1 MKRRMKA
8 ALAFLM
14 TLVLLTGC
22 SGGASSANSES
33 TASEAPQSSSTAQ
46 AEATGWKPEKDVT
59 FIVGFDAGGTADI
72 PARVVAKYMSDYSG
86 VNVTVANI
94 VGASGQVAARQVMEA
109 EPDGYTLLHVPVGY
123 YLQAALGNADFTYED
138 FTPVTMWCD
147 SWVGLAISG
156 DSPYNTYEEFIAAA
170 KENPG
175 EIRIGT
181 VAGTLPQLALLALE
195 KKEGVEFNKV
205 DLGSNNKATELL
217 GGRIDGYIDTIASYS
232 QYVDSGDFKCLMA
245 FAYDDTELPGYEGLP
260 TAESLGYTDF
270 DYLMQ
275 SFGMWMPADA
285 PEEIV
290 DYWAGIIEQCANDP
304 KCQEELNALGYGA
317 RADTPEEYTEIC
329 KNTLEGT
336 KVAVAD
342 IVG

>member
-1 MKRRMKA
+1 MRKKMKA
-8 ALAFLM
+8 VMAL
-14 TLVLLTGC
+14 LLAAGMPAGC
-22 SGGASSANSES
+22 SSPASES
-33 TASEAPQSSSTAQ
+33 NQTDQTDQTEQGGSTA
-46 AEATGWKPEKDVT
+46 EVSGDWKPEKDVT

-72 PARVVAKYMSDYSG
+72 PARVVAEYMSKYSG

-94 VGASGQVAARQVMEA
+94 TGASGQVAARQVMES

-147 SWVGLAISG
+147 SWIGLAISG
-156 DSPYNTYEEFIAAA
+156 DSPYNTYEEFIEAAR
-170 KENPG
+170 ENPG
-175 EIRIGT
+175 EIRIGS
-181 VAGTLPQLALLALE
+181 ASGTLPQLALLAMQE
-195 KKEGVEFNKV
+195 KEGVEFNMV

-217 GGRIDGYIDTIASYS
+217 GGRIDGYIDTIASFS

-275 SFGMWMPADA
+275 SFGMWMPKDA
-285 PEEIV
+285 PEAIV

-304 KCQEELNALGYGA
+304 DCIEELHALGYGA
-317 RADTPEEYTEIC
+317 RYETPEKYAEIC
-329 KNTLEGT
+329 KATMEGT
-336 KVAVAD
+336 VAAVES